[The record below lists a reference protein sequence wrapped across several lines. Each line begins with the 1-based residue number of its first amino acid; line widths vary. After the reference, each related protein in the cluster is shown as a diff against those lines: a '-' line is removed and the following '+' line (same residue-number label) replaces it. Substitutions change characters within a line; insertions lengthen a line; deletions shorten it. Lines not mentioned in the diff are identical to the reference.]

1 MSEEEKKGG
10 EYDKPE
16 SKEMGGEEL
25 EDVSGG
31 AGTGAESICKDG
43 STANMQCLSGPSPT
57 GQCSNGGNAYYHAGC
72 SQGSTP
78 GKPYA

>member
-1 MSEEEKKGG
+1 MAEKKGG

-31 AGTGAESICKDG
+31 AGASWQPGNCASGETAQGYCGTG
-43 STANMQCLSGPSPT
+43 STVTATSCTRGESP
-57 GQCSNGGNAYYHAGC
+57 H
-72 SQGSTP
+72 P
-78 GKPYA
+78 V